1 MERKVEAGLDFRL
14 TLGGGEG
21 AIKIGEE
28 EGKGI
33 RNKEKEKE
41 EEKPEADRNVECKSV
56 DCSLSFQN
64 LQWLL
69 LFPSPVF
76 YSTFPISGLALL
88 SYNFPF
94 IVPLLFHSTLSLSLF
109 FLFAQLPLSAMV
121 ENPLYPVKLV
131 SFLTANGGVSSGLK
145 SFHYH
150 LVSFL
155 PKVRNPH
162 DALLYLLRY
171 SGGHVSLFSLSLIVS
186 FFRTF
191 QFAWM
196 PKKRQKIG

>member
-1 MERKVEAGLDFRL
+1 MDLTRPEPVFAVQCYNDREIKRNGTREKKEEEEEEGRKKKRNKRRMERKVEAGLDFRL

-109 FLFAQLPLSAMV
+109 FFIC
-121 ENPLYPVKLV
+121 
-131 SFLTANGGVSSGLK
+131 TATAFRDGGE
-145 SFHYH
+145 
-150 LVSFL
+150 
-155 PKVRNPH
+155 P
-162 DALLYLLRY
+162 
-171 SGGHVSLFSLSLIVS
+171 SLS
-186 FFRTF
+186 
-191 QFAWM
+191 
-196 PKKRQKIG
+196 RQIS

>member
-1 MERKVEAGLDFRL
+1 MGREKKKRRGGRRRKKKKRNKRRMERKVEAGLDFRL

-76 YSTFPISGLALL
+76 YSTFPISGLAFL
-88 SYNFPF
+88 
-94 IVPLLFHSTLSLSLF
+94 LLFPSSSTRLFLFFFYLHSYRFPRWWRTLSIPS
-109 FLFAQLPLSAMV
+109 
-121 ENPLYPVKLV
+121 N
-131 SFLTANGGVSSGLK
+131 
-145 SFHYH
+145 
-150 LVSFL
+150 
-155 PKVRNPH
+155 
-162 DALLYLLRY
+162 
-171 SGGHVSLFSLSLIVS
+171 
-186 FFRTF
+186 
-191 QFAWM
+191 
-196 PKKRQKIG
+196 